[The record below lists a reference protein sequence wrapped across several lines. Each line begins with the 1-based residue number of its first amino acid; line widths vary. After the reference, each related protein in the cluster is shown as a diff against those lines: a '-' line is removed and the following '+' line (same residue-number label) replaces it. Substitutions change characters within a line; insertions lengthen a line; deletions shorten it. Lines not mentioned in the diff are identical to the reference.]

1 MKILIVS
8 HTYWPHLN
16 GQAVFV
22 TNLAEGLVERGHQVT
37 VLLPSVARPRLEIRN
52 GVLLETT
59 PSIDLRFIHK
69 DLSISYAPVAKIK
82 AIFDRLQ
89 PDLVHLQDPAPVSQL
104 VRQIARKRGIAV
116 LATHH
121 PGPAI
126 WAPYLP
132 GENLL
137 VQKIVVPV
145 IWSSFLSY
153 LNKVDQVT
161 VPSRASARMLI
172 KKGLHKPVRPISCG
186 VKLEKFDNFP
196 DKTGNDIDRP
206 SLPVGTMRFLYV
218 GRLDEE
224 KRVDVLIRAMGK
236 VKNQNIQLL
245 LAGDGSKEK
254 MIYRLVDDLNLGERV
269 KYLGRIERSQ
279 VANILRDADVFVMPG
294 DGESLSIATLEAMAC
309 GLPVIAANSMALPEL
324 VQTGKNGLLF
334 QPGDEDDLARKMDEM
349 AAMSGRWKQM
359 GIISKEM
366 VQNHQLSSTID
377 GYEKLYS
384 QMQRHQPQVVR
395 KEVPLN
401 APRPVSAFMFNSNII
416 FFIVQ
421 FAVIITILLLTLFSQ
436 NSPVIA
442 APGNKIDL
450 ISDDMLAGLQK
461 LFTIIKQIDLSNN
474 QINNGMSFVSLI
486 KQGFG

>member
-37 VLLPSVARPRLEIRN
+37 VLLPSTERPSLEVRN
-52 GVLLETT
+52 GVSLETT

-69 DLSISYAPVAKIK
+69 DLNISYAPVVKIK

-104 VRQIARKRGIAV
+104 ARQIAKKRGIAV
-116 LATHH
+116 IATHH

-132 GENLL
+132 GENPL
-137 VQKIVVPV
+137 VQKIVVPIV
-145 IWSSFLSY
+145 WSSFLSY

-161 VPSRASARMLI
+161 VPSRASARMLLM
-172 KKGLHKPVRPISCG
+172 KGLHKPVRPISCG
-186 VKLEKFDNFP
+186 VNLENFNGLSVKTCEAVDNKKLAAGILK
-196 DKTGNDIDRP
+196 
-206 SLPVGTMRFLYV
+206 FLYV

-254 MIYRLVDDLNLGERV
+254 MIHRLVDELNLEDRV
-269 KYLGRIERSQ
+269 IFLGRIERSQ
-279 VANILRDADVFVMPG
+279 VANILLDADVFVMPG

-309 GLPVIAANSMALPEL
+309 GLPVIASNSMALPEL
-324 VQTGKNGLLF
+324 VKSGKNGLLF
-334 QPGDEDDLARKMDEM
+334 QPGNEDDLAEKMDQM
-349 AAMSGRWKQM
+349 AATPGRWKQM
-359 GIISKEM
+359 GIIGKEM

-377 GYEKLYS
+377 GYEKLYT
-384 QMQRHQPQVVR
+384 QMQSHQPQEVH
-395 KEVPLN
+395 KQVPLN
-401 APRPVSAFMFNSNII
+401 TPRQVTAFMFNSNLI
-416 FFIVQ
+416 FFMVQ

-442 APGNKIDL
+442 APNNKIDL

-474 QINNGMSFVSLI
+474 QINNGMNFVSLI